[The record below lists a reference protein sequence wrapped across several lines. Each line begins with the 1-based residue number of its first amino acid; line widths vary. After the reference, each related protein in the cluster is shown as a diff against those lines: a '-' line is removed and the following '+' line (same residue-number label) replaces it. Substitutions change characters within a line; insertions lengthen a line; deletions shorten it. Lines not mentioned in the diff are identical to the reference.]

1 MTREGIIG
9 VLSILKTAYPNH
21 FGKISKQDAENTI
34 NLWASMF
41 AQEDG
46 RMVSYAVK
54 QLIATNVFPPTI
66 AEVCGVLAEAKQ
78 GQGID
83 SAAAWGQVQ
92 HAIRRFGY
100 TRGDE
105 ALASMHPVTAE
116 VVRRLGWMDLCRS
129 ENVIADRAHFIKLF
143 EGKQSKAREM
153 AMIPLEVKEGLSQM
167 PKSKALP
174 QIGGDE
180 AK

>member
-1 MTREGIIG
+1 LTREGIIG

-66 AEVCGVLAEAKQ
+66 AEACGVL
-78 GQGID
+78 
-83 SAAAWGQVQ
+83 
-92 HAIRRFGY
+92 
-100 TRGDE
+100 
-105 ALASMHPVTAE
+105 AE

-167 PKSKALP
+167 PKNKALP